1 MARRIRY
8 GDLCYI
14 RFAEE
19 SADGDVPLL
28 LNEVVDT
35 IFPSGSAYTDAPIYI
50 SPEEVIR
57 YFTSPVLPDPSP
69 PQESYFEAFYG
80 TKSQSPLPQTPRKP
94 SSVTGNSEP
103 DRWYD
108 GDPGPSNRPTPAN
121 QPISRAEAKGK
132 APARGI
138 ILNKAKTSKRTTEL
152 KEKGAREVYKD
163 NGGFLNIP
171 FVNLF

>member
-8 GDLCYI
+8 GDFCYI

-35 IFPSGSAYTDAPIYI
+35 LFPSGSAYTDAPIFI
-50 SPEEVIR
+50 SPDEVIR
-57 YFTSPVLPDPSP
+57 YFSAVLPDPSP

-80 TKSQSPLPQTPRKP
+80 TESQSPLPQTP
-94 SSVTGNSEP
+94 SSVTRNSEP

-108 GDPGPSNRPTPAN
+108 GDPGPSNRPTPAS
-121 QPISRAEAKGK
+121 QPISWAEAKGK
-132 APARGI
+132 APARGT
-138 ILNKAKTSKRTTEL
+138 NVNTVKKPKKTTKP
-152 KEKGAREVYKD
+152 KEKGVRE
-163 NGGFLNIP
+163 
-171 FVNLF
+171 